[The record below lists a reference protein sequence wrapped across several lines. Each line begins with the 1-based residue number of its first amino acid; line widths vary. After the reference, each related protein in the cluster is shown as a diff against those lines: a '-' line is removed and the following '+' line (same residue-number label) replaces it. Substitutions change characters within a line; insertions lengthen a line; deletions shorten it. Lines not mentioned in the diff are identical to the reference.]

1 MIPEIVSTQPST
13 FSFPRKARKFLEAF
27 ASTGRV
33 DQSCAIAGYSRETH
47 YQKLKTDEA
56 YRAAFAAAEGRFA
69 DVIEAEVVRRAID
82 CESDAL
88 LMFLAR
94 GAMPNKYRD
103 RASVEHSGTI
113 DLAEHIQQGRRRLL
127 EMKRDESATTGS

>member
-1 MIPEIVSTQPST
+1 MIPEIVSSQPST

-27 ASTGRV
+27 AGSGRV
-33 DQSCAIAGYSRETH
+33 DQACAIAGYSRETH
-47 YQKLKTDEA
+47 YQKLKTDPA
-56 YRAAFAAAEGRFA
+56 YRAAFGEAESRFA

-82 CESDAL
+82 CESDSL

-103 RASVEHSGTI
+103 RATVEHTGSI
-113 DLAEHIQQGRRRLL
+113 DLVERMQAARKRLI
-127 EMKRDESATTGS
+127 EMRKDDAASG